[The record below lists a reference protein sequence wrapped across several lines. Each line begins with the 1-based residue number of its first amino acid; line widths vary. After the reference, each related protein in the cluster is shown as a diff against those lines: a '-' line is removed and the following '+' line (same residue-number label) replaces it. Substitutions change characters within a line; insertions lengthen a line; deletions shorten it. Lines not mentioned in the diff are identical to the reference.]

1 MDFVDMS
8 LNLDTAMVNSYEFIM
23 GFKDLEQL
31 LEENPEALL
40 LVFDPDEYERI
51 EVIDNLIEYFEE
63 TEEYEYCANLKR
75 QKVL

>member
-1 MDFVDMS
+1 MS
-8 LNLDTAMVNSYEFIM
+8 LNLETAMVNSYEFIM
-23 GFKDLEQL
+23 GFKDLEKL
-31 LEENPEALL
+31 LEENPETLL
-40 LVFDPDEYERI
+40 LVFDPDEYEKS

>member
-23 GFKDLEQL
+23 GFKDLEKL
-31 LEENPEALL
+31 LEENPDTLL
-40 LVFDPDEYERI
+40 LVFDPDEYEKS